1 MQIKRIQAEE
11 YELVTGLF
19 DQYRVFYG
27 QPTNISLAEEF
38 IRERLYHNES
48 VIYVA
53 IADDGLPAGF
63 TQLYPLIS
71 SVEAFRNWLLN
82 DLYVASAY
90 RKQGIGEALIR
101 AAMEFATSKGASFLQ
116 LETAVDNYNARHLY
130 ENIGFNLHET
140 GASFLTYRFQL
151 N

>member
-1 MQIKRIQAEE
+1 MQIKRIEAEE
-11 YELVTGLF
+11 YKLVTRLF
-19 DQYRVFYG
+19 DEYRVFYG
-27 QPTNISLAEEF
+27 QPSNIPLAEEF
-38 IRERLYHNES
+38 IRERLEHNES

-82 DLYVASAY
+82 DLYVAPTY
-90 RKQGIGEALIR
+90 RRQGIAEALIR
-101 AAMEFATSKGASFLQ
+101 AAMEFAGSKNATFIQ
-116 LETAVDNYNARHLY
+116 LETAVDNYNAQRLY

-140 GASFLTYRFQL
+140 GGSFLTYRFQL
-151 N
+151 T